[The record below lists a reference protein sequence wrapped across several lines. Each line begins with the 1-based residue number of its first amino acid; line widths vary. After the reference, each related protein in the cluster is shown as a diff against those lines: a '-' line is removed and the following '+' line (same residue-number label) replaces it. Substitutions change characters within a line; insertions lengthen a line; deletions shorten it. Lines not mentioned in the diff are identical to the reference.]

1 MCGAA
6 TSATTSAATSA
17 ATSAT
22 SAVPPL
28 ALQRGN
34 EVHRG
39 TGAANPAVR
48 NFRGQR
54 STHVESMLLVQED
67 L

>member
-6 TSATTSAATSA
+6 TSA
-17 ATSAT
+17 AT

-54 STHVESMLLVQED
+54 WTHVESMLLVQED